1 MDAKPLKDDDSM
13 LATLNR
19 VLPQEIIRDPRL
31 HRTSKFL
38 YLGMR
43 SLPKTTIAGY
53 ATALGMAY
61 PTVHRLMKEL
71 ERHEWV
77 YIFRRVGEKAP
88 IYVPWMP
95 MAVERK
101 LATYTERLAGMAAN
115 RGEQLMKFMLDI
127 IVDDDNFVDN
137 ARPPWTALAP
147 GDRSVEFDRFY
158 PERRVAIEYHG
169 RQHYEEVLFAHGK
182 SDLQKQLEL
191 DGRKA
196 LACLRQGV
204 TLVEIADVELS
215 YENLVAK
222 LNGLLPLIPPRADR
236 PLFRT
241 LSNLCHGHVKWVME
255 RHMNARREA
264 AH

>member
-1 MDAKPLKDDDSM
+1 M

-61 PTVHRLMKEL
+61 PTVHRFMKEL

-137 ARPPWTALAP
+137 SATAVDCIGAR
-147 GDRSVEFDRFY
+147 RSKR
-158 PERRVAIEYHG
+158 
-169 RQHYEEVLFAHGK
+169 
-182 SDLQKQLEL
+182 
-191 DGRKA
+191 
-196 LACLRQGV
+196 GV
-204 TLVEIADVELS
+204 RP
-215 YENLVAK
+215 
-222 LNGLLPLIPPRADR
+222 LLPRAPRGHRIPRASA
-236 PLFRT
+236 L
-241 LSNLCHGHVKWVME
+241 
-255 RHMNARREA
+255 
-264 AH
+264 